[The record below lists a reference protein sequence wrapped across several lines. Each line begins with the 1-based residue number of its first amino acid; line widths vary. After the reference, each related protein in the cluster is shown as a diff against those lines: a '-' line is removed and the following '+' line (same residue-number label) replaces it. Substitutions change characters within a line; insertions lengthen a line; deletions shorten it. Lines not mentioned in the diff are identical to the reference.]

1 MRGRVGI
8 LILIVLVLV
17 NVLVQHVICRWD
29 MTDDKRYTISTPT
42 KHLLGK
48 LDSPLRVTVLLD
60 GELNSGFLRLKKATD
75 ELIDEFSVYAAE
87 GIDRRPVES
96 SMLQGLDPT
105 VIHERTHKGQMAQTT
120 IFPYAIVEY
129 HSKRRVVNLLQNQR
143 GLSGEENLNNSIENL
158 EYRVVE
164 AIRSLVQ
171 TKVEKVA
178 FLEGHG
184 ELAERDV
191 FDLTQLL
198 AQYYQVDR
206 GSLGNE
212 TGASDDYAAV
222 IIADPQFP
230 FSEEDK
236 YILDQYIMQGGR
248 VLWVVNGVKFS
259 ADFLASQGAT
269 PIVALDLDIN
279 DMLFRYGV
287 RVNHGLVQDLQC
299 LPVPVDVST
308 NGQQPN
314 WQPMPWTYAPLLLTS
329 QQSPITR
336 NVAQLS
342 ATMVSAVDIV
352 GGDDGIRK
360 DVLLATSTASKITA
374 VPAQVDL
381 SMGVDDEQSY
391 QFAYIPIAVS
401 LEGEFASLYA
411 HLGAPESV
419 IVTGNELK
427 RSVPTRQVVVAAGS
441 AIRNEWQQNQPL
453 PLGFDRYTQTQF
465 GNRDFM
471 LNAVLYLTDDE
482 GWLQLR
488 QKEITLRLIND
499 QRAQLMRVR
508 AQIVSIM
515 IPLIILFV
523 IGGVVLLQKKR
534 KYVKKLYRL

>member
-212 TGASDDYAAV
+212 TGVLDDYAAV

-287 RVNHGLVQDLQC
+287 RINHGLVQDLQC

-534 KYVKKLYRL
+534 KYVKKL